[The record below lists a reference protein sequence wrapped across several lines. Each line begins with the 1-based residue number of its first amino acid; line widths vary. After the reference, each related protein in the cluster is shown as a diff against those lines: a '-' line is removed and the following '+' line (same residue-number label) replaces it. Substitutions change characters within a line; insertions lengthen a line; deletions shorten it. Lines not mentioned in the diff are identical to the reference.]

1 MLFRMMIVR
10 HLMHLFIMEQS
21 TTVGTSSRGDLGLA
35 RGMSR
40 ESRAKSSSPTVPG
53 NRNLWAVVPA
63 GGSGTRL
70 WPLSRA
76 ARPKFLLPLLGERS
90 LLQQTIERLA
100 PSVPPERTLVVCGP
114 AHAAPVARQ
123 LPALP
128 ERNVLVEPSPRGS
141 GPAIALANALIARRD
156 PNAIVGSFAADHEVS
171 DLPRF
176 DAALRTAITAAEDG
190 WLVTIGLTPTR
201 PDTGFGYIERSDDVV
216 ASTQEGPAYRAA
228 RFIEKPDA
236 AAAAEYLASGRF
248 LWNASMFVWQA
259 QALLDEVAL
268 LQPDLYTGV
277 SRIAEV
283 WDTPDQERVAAD
295 VWSGLEE
302 STIDQGVLEHAQR
315 IAVVPAQFGW
325 SDVGDWNN
333 LGELIERDDF
343 GNSVRGDVVQSRTR
357 NSVVWSETGRL
368 IALVGLE
375 NIAVVDTPDA
385 LLVVNRGDAQEVRSI
400 VEQLKTMRRPG
411 F

>member
-1 MLFRMMIVR
+1 
-10 HLMHLFIMEQS
+10 
-21 TTVGTSSRGDLGLA
+21 
-35 RGMSR
+35 MSR
-40 ESRAKSSSPTVPG
+40 ESDAKSSSRTVPG
-53 NRNLWAVVPA
+53 TRNLWAVVPA

-90 LLQQTIERLA
+90 LLQETIDRLA
-100 PSVPPERTLVVCGP
+100 RSVPPERTLVVCGP

-128 ERNVLVEPSPRGS
+128 EGNVLVEPSPRGS
-141 GPAIALANALIARRD
+141 GPAIALATALIARRD
-156 PNAIVGSFAADHEVS
+156 PTAIVGSFAADHEVS

-176 DAALRTAITAAEDG
+176 DIALRTAVAAAGDG
-190 WLVTIGLTPTR
+190 WLVTIGLTPMR
-201 PDTGFGYIERSDDVV
+201 PETGYGYIERSDEIV
-216 ASTQEGPAYRAA
+216 AGTPEGSAYRAA
-228 RFIEKPDA
+228 RFVEKPDA
-236 AAAAEYLASGRF
+236 ATASEYVVSGRF

-259 QALLDEVAL
+259 QALLDEVAR
-268 LQPDLYTGV
+268 LQPDLHAGV
-277 SRIAEV
+277 SRIAQV
-283 WDTPDQERVAAD
+283 WGTPEQERVAAD
-295 VWSGLEE
+295 VWSGLGE
-302 STIDQGVLEHAQR
+302 STIDQGVLEQANH
-315 IAVVPAQFGW
+315 IAVVPAEFGW

-343 GNSVRGDVVQSRTR
+343 GNSVRGDVVQSQTR

-368 IALVGLE
+368 VALVGLE
-375 NIAVVDTPDA
+375 NIAVVDTEDA
-385 LLVVNRGDAQEVRSI
+385 LLVVNRGAAQEVRTI

>member
-1 MLFRMMIVR
+1 
-10 HLMHLFIMEQS
+10 
-21 TTVGTSSRGDLGLA
+21 
-35 RGMSR
+35 MSR
-40 ESRAKSSSPTVPG
+40 EPRAKRLSQAVPS

-90 LLQQTIERLA
+90 LLQETINRLA

-128 ERNVLVEPSPRGS
+128 ESNVLVEPAPRGS
-141 GPAIALANALIARRD
+141 GPAIALATALIARRD
-156 PNAIVGSFAADHEVS
+156 PTAIVGSFAADHEVS

-176 DAALRTAITAAEDG
+176 DVALRIAVAAAEDG
-190 WLVTIGLTPTR
+190 WLVTIGLSPTR
-201 PDTGFGYIERSDDVV
+201 PETGYGYIERSDEIV
-216 ASTQEGPAYRAA
+216 AGTPEGSAYRAA
-228 RFIEKPDA
+228 RFVEKPDA
-236 AAAAEYLASGRF
+236 ATASEYVASGRF

-259 QALLDEVAL
+259 QALLDELARL
-268 LQPDLYTGV
+268 LPDLHAGV

-283 WDTPDQERVAAD
+283 WGTPEQERVAAD
-295 VWSGLEE
+295 VWSELAE
-302 STIDQGVLEHAQR
+302 STIDQGVLEQANR

-343 GNSVRGDVVQSRTR
+343 GNSVRGDVVQSQTR

-368 IALVGLE
+368 VALVGLE
-375 NIAVVDTPDA
+375 NIAVVDTADA
-385 LLVVNRGDAQEVRSI
+385 LLVVNRGAAQDVRTI
-400 VEQLKTMRRPG
+400 VEQLKTMHRPG

>member
-1 MLFRMMIVR
+1 MSKESGAML
-10 HLMHLFIMEQS
+10 
-21 TTVGTSSRGDLGLA
+21 SSR
-35 RGMSR
+35 SV
-40 ESRAKSSSPTVPG
+40 SS

-90 LLQQTIERLA
+90 LLQQTLDRLA
-100 PSVPPERTLVVCGP
+100 PSIPPERTLVVCGP

-141 GPAIALANALIARRD
+141 GPAIALATALIARRD
-156 PNAIVGSFAADHEVS
+156 PTAIVGSFAADHEVS

-176 DAALRTAITAAEDG
+176 DAALRVAIAAAKEG

-201 PDTGFGYIERSDDVV
+201 PETGYGYIERSEDVV
-216 ASTQEGPAYRAA
+216 AGTPDGFAYRAT
-228 RFIEKPDA
+228 RFVEKPDA
-236 AAAAEYLASGRF
+236 ETASEYVASGRF
-248 LWNASMFVWQA
+248 LWNASMFVWHA
-259 QALLDEVAL
+259 QTLLDEVAR
-268 LQPDLYTGV
+268 LQPDLHTGV
-277 SRIAEV
+277 TRIAQV
-283 WDTPDQERVAAD
+283 WGTPEQERVAAD

-302 STIDQGVLEHAQR
+302 STIDQGVLEHARR

-333 LGELIERDDF
+333 LGELIESDDF
-343 GNSVRGDVVQSRTR
+343 GNSVRGDVVQSQTR

-368 IALVGLE
+368 VALVGLE
-375 NIAVVDTPDA
+375 NIAVVDTADA
-385 LLVVNRGDAQEVRSI
+385 LLVVNRGEAQEVRSI

>member
-1 MLFRMMIVR
+1 MSK
-10 HLMHLFIMEQS
+10 ES
-21 TTVGTSSRGDLGLA
+21 AANCSSR
-35 RGMSR
+35 
-40 ESRAKSSSPTVPG
+40 PVPG
-53 NRNLWAVVPA
+53 HRNLWAVVPA

-90 LLQQTIERLA
+90 LLQQTLDRLA

-141 GPAIALANALIARRD
+141 GPAIALSTALIARRD
-156 PNAIVGSFAADHEVS
+156 PAAIVGSFAADHEVS

-176 DAALRTAITAAEDG
+176 DAALRVAIAAAEDG

-201 PDTGFGYIERSDDVV
+201 PETGYGYIERSEDVV
-216 ASTQEGPAYRAA
+216 AGTPDGSAYRAT
-228 RFIEKPDA
+228 RFVEKPDA
-236 AAAAEYLASGRF
+236 ATAAEYVASGRF

-259 QALLDEVAL
+259 QTLLDEVAR
-268 LQPDLYTGV
+268 LQPDLYAGV
-277 SRIAEV
+277 SRIAQV
-283 WDTPDQERVAAD
+283 WGTPEQERVAAD
-295 VWSGLEE
+295 VWSGLAE
-302 STIDQGVLEHAQR
+302 STIDQGVLEHARR

-325 SDVGDWNN
+325 SDVGDWNS

-343 GNSVRGDVVQSRTR
+343 GNSVRGDVVQSQTR

-368 IALVGLE
+368 VALVGLE
-375 NIAVVDTPDA
+375 NIAVVDTADA
-385 LLVVNRGDAQEVRSI
+385 LLVVNRGDAQEVRTI